1 MVIGT
6 VGTGT
11 DRKARSECV
20 ETDGPLAHERAY
32 GGEILTPVASTRS
45 SGRSALLS
53 GQPEVQQQLLVA
65 VGEVIEKS
73 TFVLSLPF
81 SLFAFQPED
90 REKLYTRGCSDMV
103 SSKNG
108 KVDGINARD
117 SSAFRTAL
125 QNRRSREKSRLA
137 VILHSES
144 IEERIR
150 RKSWI
155 GNKRCV

>member
-1 MVIGT
+1 MSFVNELGVHAEMLEMQEMENIAFFRILIT
-6 VGTGT
+6 
-11 DRKARSECV
+11 RK
-20 ETDGPLAHERAY
+20 
-32 GGEILTPVASTRS
+32 
-45 SGRSALLS
+45 
-53 GQPEVQQQLLVA
+53 
-65 VGEVIEKS
+65 IEKS

-108 KVDGINARD
+108 KVDGINGRD
-117 SSAFRTAL
+117 SSTFRTEL